1 MRGPPILRSSRIALL
16 LLLLHPAWLIAAS
29 QTPEEIFAVAAKYT
43 VRIRVAVSAPFEV
56 DREGV
61 AEGAGFLIDRE
72 RGWILTNA
80 HVATR
85 SPAQIAFALKG
96 GSLAPAEKVYVDPFL
111 DLAVLKI
118 PPSAIEAGT
127 PLPKLECEGRPGVGH
142 PVGAFGHP
150 MKLYFTGTRGIVS
163 GVTARFSTEYL
174 QTDAPI
180 HPGNSG
186 GPLISLISGGIV
198 GINTARNKDKETAGL
213 ALDIR
218 YACRVVELLAAGRDP
233 SPPDLQLSFFKGE
246 EHEKSLKVARIH
258 GDPGRLDL
266 RPGDAIRQ
274 VEGVSGTVE
283 NETQLTHALRGRLD
297 DFALRVVRDGREV
310 VVRGTADPV
319 GKVTDRQGLKVS
331 GVIFVSTER
340 REPDLQALGGLK
352 ISYVSAGSEGEF
364 HDLREND
371 RLVSV
376 NGVNVKSI
384 VDLRRQLIALAPGA
398 KVTLALRRL
407 SEPGDPTLLNFIE
420 RQLPL
425 EEVAIVGRSS
435 GAVLGD
441 GAKPYP
447 QYPSRSNEL

>member
-1 MRGPPILRSSRIALL
+1 MPHPLLRRHFLAAVLL
-16 LLLLHPAWLIAAS
+16 SLIPAVHAAAT

-43 VRIRVAVSAPFEV
+43 VRIRVAVAAPFEV

-72 RGWILTNA
+72 RGWVLTNA

-96 GSLAPAEKVYVDPFL
+96 SNLAPAEKVYVDPFL

-118 PPSAIEAGT
+118 PSAAIDPDT
-127 PLPKLECEGRPGVGH
+127 PLPKLECEGRPSVGH

-150 MKLYFTGTRGIVS
+150 MRLYFTGTRGIVS

-186 GPLISLISGGIV
+186 GPLISLVSGGIV

-218 YACRVVELLAAGRDP
+218 YACRVIALLAEGRDP
-233 SPPDLQLSFFKGE
+233 SPADLQLSFFKGE
-246 EHEKSLKVARIH
+246 EHDRSLKVARNY
-258 GDPGRLDL
+258 GDTGQLDL
-266 RPGDAIRQ
+266 RPGDIIQ
-274 VEGVSGTVE
+274 KVEGESGAVE
-283 NETQLTHALRGRLD
+283 NETQLMHALRGRLD
-297 DFALRVVRDGREV
+297 GFALH
-310 VVRGTADPV
+310 VVRGGSEIVVHGKAEPV
-319 GKVTDRQGLKVS
+319 GRVTDRQALKVS
-331 GVIFVSTER
+331 GAIFVRTER

-352 ISYVSAGSEGEF
+352 ISYVSAGSASEF

-376 NGVNVKSI
+376 NGVNVGSI
-384 VDLRRQLIALAPGA
+384 DDLRRKLSAASLGA
-398 KVTLALRRL
+398 TVTLALRRL
-407 SEPGDPTLLNFIE
+407 SEPGDPALLNFIE
-420 RQLPL
+420 RRLPL
-425 EEVAIVGRSS
+425 EEVMVVGGKPS
-435 GAVLGD
+435 GTLLGE
-441 GAKPYP
+441 GAKPYSSH
-447 QYPSRSNEL
+447 PSRSNEL